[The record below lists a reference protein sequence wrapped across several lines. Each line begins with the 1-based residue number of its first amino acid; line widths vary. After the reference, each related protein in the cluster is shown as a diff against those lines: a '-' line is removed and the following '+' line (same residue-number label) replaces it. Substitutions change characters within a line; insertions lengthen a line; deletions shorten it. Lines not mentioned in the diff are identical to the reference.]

1 MILKLFYIVI
11 YKIMISTLVNNLH
24 NNSRSIISTTTRLKE
39 TFNYHKKNLN
49 VFKNLNEGEK
59 LGKQINNNGDSEYYK
74 VSHYTGIQIS
84 RWWYCEGRIKTVE
97 YLDNDFTEFMKF
109 LDELITNLEVD
120 PFCKYAKM
128 AKDVRVFI
136 DSILTGL
143 YSLKKTYP
151 NTEKMKAKVDSIIL
165 TLLDFK
171 EKTDDYINQKHKGIK
186 LLIGTNV

>member
-1 MILKLFYIVI
+1 MNLKLFYIVI
-11 YKIMISTLVNNLH
+11 YKIMISTLVNNLQ
-24 NNSRSIISTTTRLKE
+24 NNTQSIISTTTRLKE
-39 TFNYHKKNLN
+39 TFNYHKKNLR

-59 LGKQINNNGDSEYYK
+59 LGKQINKNGDLEYYK
-74 VSHYTGIQIS
+74 VSHYAGIQIS
-84 RWWYCEGRIKTVE
+84 RWWYGEGRIKTVE
-97 YLDNDFTEFMKF
+97 YLDNDFSEFMKF
-109 LDELITNLEVD
+109 LDELVNNLEVD

-136 DSILTGL
+136 DSILPGL

-171 EKTDDYINQKHKGIK
+171 EKTEDYINQKNKGIK
-186 LLIGTNV
+186 LLIGTHV

>member
-1 MILKLFYIVI
+1 
-11 YKIMISTLVNNLH
+11 MISTLVNNLQ
-24 NNSRSIISTTTRLKE
+24 NNSQSIISTTTRLKE
-39 TFNYHKKNLN
+39 TFNYHKKNFF

-59 LGKQINNNGDSEYYK
+59 LGKQINKNGDSEYYK

-84 RWWYCEGRIKTVE
+84 RWWYGEGRIKTVE
-97 YLDNDFTEFMKF
+97 YLDNDFSEFMKF
-109 LDELITNLEVD
+109 LDELVNNLEVD

-128 AKDVRVFI
+128 AKDVRMFI

-143 YSLKKTYP
+143 HSLKKTYP

-171 EKTDDYINQKHKGIK
+171 EKTEDYITQKHKGIK
-186 LLIGTNV
+186 LLIGTHV